1 MYVESLKNEQ
11 KPPFYIAEF
20 EQSFKA
26 CKSGTNYTVYKAYH
40 KSKEAGKDLIDF
52 NDMIWPDDVEAIVN
66 TLKANG
72 IKEFTI
78 SCRFCDMID
87 RLVDFEKLGCT
98 VKGTTE
104 IKTGLDGIL
113 ATANCSVPDCRD

>member
-87 RLVDFEKLGCT
+87 RLVDFEKPGCT
-98 VKGTTE
+98 VEGTTE

-113 ATANCSVPDCRD
+113 ATANALKMRL

>member
-1 MYVESLKNEQ
+1 MYIKSLKNEQ

-20 EQSFKA
+20 EQPFNA

-40 KSKEAGKDLIDF
+40 KSKEAEKKLIDF
-52 NDMIWPDDVEAIVN
+52 NDIIWPDDVEAIVA
-66 TLKANG
+66 TLRENN
-72 IKEFTI
+72 IREFTI

-87 RLVDFEKLGCT
+87 RLADFEKLGCT
-98 VKGTTE
+98 VEGTTK

-113 ATANCSVPDCRD
+113 ATANALKMRL

>member
-11 KPPFYIAEF
+11 KSPFYIAKF
-20 EQSFKA
+20 EQPFKA

-40 KSKEAGKDLIDF
+40 KSKEVEKDLIDF
-52 NDMIWPDDVEAIVN
+52 NDIIWPDDVEAIVN
-66 TLKANG
+66 TLKVNG

-78 SCRFCDMID
+78 SCRFCDMINWI
-87 RLVDFEKLGCT
+87 VDFKKLDCT
-98 VKGTTE
+98 VEGTTK

-113 ATANCSVPDCRD
+113 ATANALKMRFG

>member
-1 MYVESLKNEQ
+1 MEKEHACTEFN
-11 KPPFYIAEF
+11 PPFN
-20 EQSFKA
+20 A

-40 KSKEAGKDLIDF
+40 KSKEAEKNLIDF
-52 NDMIWPDDVEAIVN
+52 NDIIWPDDVEAIVN

-104 IKTGLDGIL
+104 IKTGLDGIF
-113 ATANCSVPDCRD
+113 AIANALKMRIC

>member
-26 CKSGTNYTVYKAYH
+26 CKSGTSYTVYKAYH

-52 NDMIWPDDVEAIVN
+52 NDMIWPDDVEAIVA
-66 TLKANG
+66 TLRGNN
-72 IKEFTI
+72 IREFTI
-78 SCRFCDMID
+78 SCGFCDMID

-98 VKGTTE
+98 VEGTTK

-113 ATANCSVPDCRD
+113 ATANALKMRIC

>member
-1 MYVESLKNEQ
+1 MYLETLKNE
-11 KPPFYIAEF
+11 KKSPLYITEF
-20 EQSFKA
+20 EQPFEA
-26 CKSGTNYTVYKAYH
+26 CKSGVNYEIYRSYH
-40 KSKEAGKDLIDF
+40 KSKEVGKDLIDF
-52 NDMIWPDDVEAIVN
+52 NELIWPNEIEAIVN

-87 RLVDFEKLGCT
+87 RLVDLEKLGCT
-98 VKGTTE
+98 VEETTK

-113 ATANCSVPDCRD
+113 ATANALKMRF